1 MSKSETRKA
10 KLKTLWGEI
19 EHVKTRYRCSKCQS
33 SQTVWHDSS
42 LDNSDCTPL
51 VLARLE
57 EFAVEVPYRKACQ
70 FMQTWGVQISKSKV
84 ALLSQTLEKNLQ
96 KLGEPRLE
104 ALASQTL
111 IRKNKSAV
119 TQAQRQVTWMLEMD
133 GTLVPTRVTDEKGF
147 VSVEYRE
154 VKNAVL
160 YEKNT
165 PSKRYQLS
173 GIYTVE
179 VFTILVLGLLRFA
192 RVSQADRLVGLSDG
206 AVWIAN
212 IFCAAD
218 VNYHILDVFHA
229 SSYFETLMLGLGWTE
244 AQRMKERAALLRGEI
259 DVFAWMNWNVTSTQR
274 AGLKDEAL
282 KAFSYLEK
290 QSNLLHTTYP
300 RFKTLGL
307 EVIGSGEIEG
317 ANKSVIGAR
326 LKVSGAQWIESG
338 ASAKSFVRGMNS
350 SSRKLVSFDEAR
362 FKAFPRAA

>member
-1 MSKSETRKA
+1 
-10 KLKTLWGEI
+10 
-19 EHVKTRYRCSKCQS
+19 
-33 SQTVWHDSS
+33 
-42 LDNSDCTPL
+42 
-51 VLARLE
+51 
-57 EFAVEVPYRKACQ
+57 
-70 FMQTWGVQISKSKV
+70 
-84 ALLSQTLEKNLQ
+84 
-96 KLGEPRLE
+96 
-104 ALASQTL
+104 
-111 IRKNKSAV
+111 
-119 TQAQRQVTWMLEMD
+119 MD

-147 VSVEYRE
+147 VSVEYCE

-212 IFCAAD
+212 IFCAAY

-244 AQRMKERAALLRGEI
+244 AQGMKERAALLRGEI

-300 RFKTLGL
+300 HFKTLGL

-317 ANKSVIGAR
+317 ANKRPCPKVHFMVKKSVIGAR
-326 LKVSGAQWIESG
+326 LKVSGTQWIESG